1 MSISLL
7 LSGLLTLVSLNCE
20 NLFDCRHDSLKN
32 DYEWLPEGSNRWTQT
47 RYWHK
52 LNNIGREILACGE
65 QWGEISVENA
75 DFSVKNGQ
83 KSNENDPKTAWRLP
97 DLVAL
102 CEVENDSVL
111 HDLTKRSLL
120 RNARYEYV
128 MTDSPDLRGI
138 DVALLYS
145 PFTFR
150 LLSHHAIRIEPLKDM
165 RPTRDIL
172 YVSGQVVSGD
182 TLHVFLV
189 HAPSRSGGE
198 HLTQPHRLQVANR
211 LCEAVDSVFQ
221 LHKEAKILVAG
232 DFNDYAENK
241 SLRRI
246 EESGLTEVSRHATGR
261 NGALATYRFQGEWGS
276 LDHIFASPTMAEQ
289 LHECYIFDAPFLLE
303 EDETHGGV
311 KPRRNFLGSRYLRGF
326 SDHLPLVARFKL

>member
-1 MSISLL
+1 MSISLF
-7 LSGLLTLVSLNCE
+7 LSSLLTLVSLNCE

-32 DYEWLPEGSNRWTQT
+32 DIEWTPDGDNRWTRT

-52 LNNIGREILACGE
+52 LNNIGREILACGDR
-65 QWGEISVENA
+65 QPEISDE
-75 DFSVKNGQ
+75 
-83 KSNENDPKTAWRLP
+83 KSPKSTGKSAWRLP

-128 MTDSPDLRGI
+128 MTDSPDPRGI

-150 LLSHHAIRIEPLKDM
+150 PIHHYAIRVEPLKDM
-165 RPTRDIL
+165 HPTRDIL

-182 TLHVFLV
+182 TLHIFVV

-198 HLTQPHRLQVANR
+198 SITQPHRLQVANR
-211 LCEAVDSVFQ
+211 LVEAVDSILQ

-241 SLRRI
+241 SIRRI
-246 EESGLTEVSRHATGR
+246 EEGGLTDVSRHATGR
-261 NGALATYRFQGEWGS
+261 NGAKATYRFQGEWGS
-276 LDHIFASPTMAEQ
+276 LDHILASKTMADRVE
-289 LHECYIFDAPFLLE
+289 ECYIFDAPFLLE
-303 EDETHGGV
+303 DDETYGGV
-311 KPRRNFLGSRYLRGF
+311 KPRRNYLGIRYLKGF
-326 SDHLPLVARFKL
+326 SDHLPLVARFRLAP